1 MGAEKTSRDTC
12 LRRGHWIRRNLPAL
26 HPLLDMVNDVGA
38 HVTGQ
43 EQEMLMIRKIAAMVE
58 KIIGQDDGHDG
69 GMYKVLLVLLC

>member
-1 MGAEKTSRDTC
+1 
-12 LRRGHWIRRNLPAL
+12 
-26 HPLLDMVNDVGA
+26 MVNDVGA